1 VALSRQS
8 AAADGRA
15 VQRRRAVED
24 HPAGP
29 KPTAAGEGP
38 SIAPRRSGPVG
49 AHDGRRRAPAGR
61 TGLAP
66 VAPSAPD
73 PAEHVQRRSAAVP
86 SCWWAGIW
94 KRFHMVHCGRPG
106 TGARARTAVG
116 THSRGTWIDFRL
128 IFNSVAGSNPPEAL
142 RRGGSGAVQ
151 VPTSRRPAGRVWDGR
166 RSLLQRPASGSA
178 LNMWKRFQMP
188 AHGGKGLRVVWG
200 RFSDCFFIGV

>member
-15 VQRRRAVED
+15 CNG
-24 HPAGP
+24 AGRSKTTRQAP

-38 SIAPRRSGPVG
+38 SIAPRRSRAGRVPTTVVG
-49 AHDGRRRAPAGR
+49 APAGR

-73 PAEHVQRRSAAVP
+73 PAEYLQRRSAAVP
-86 SCWWAGIW
+86 SC
-94 KRFHMVHCGRPG
+94 CGPAPG
-106 TGARARTAVG
+106 NVSTWDDPEPGALAQTVVG

-142 RRGGSGAVQ
+142 RRGDQGLFRCPRLGVQ
-151 VPTSRRPAGRVWDGR
+151 RA
-166 RSLLQRPASGSA
+166 ASGMAPVAPSA
-178 LNMWKRFQMP
+178 PSQ
-188 AHGGKGLRVVWG
+188 RVRSEHVETFPDAG
-200 RFSDCFFIGV
+200 PRGEGTPRRLG

>member
-1 VALSRQS
+1 VPRQ
-8 AAADGRA
+8 
-15 VQRRRAVED
+15 
-24 HPAGP
+24 
-29 KPTAAGEGP
+29 TAARCNGAGR
-38 SIAPRRSGPVG
+38 SKTTRQARNPRPPEKVQALRRGDQGRSG

-188 AHGGKGLRVVWG
+188 AHGGEGTPRRLG
-200 RFSDCFFIGV
+200 

>member
-1 VALSRQS
+1 MPRQT
-8 AAADGRA
+8 ARGATAPGGRRPPGRPETHG
-15 VQRRRAVED
+15 RRRKVQAL
-24 HPAGP
+24 
-29 KPTAAGEGP
+29 
-38 SIAPRRSGPVG
+38 RRGDQGRSG

-66 VAPSAPD
+66 VAPSAPE

-128 IFNSVAGSNPPEAL
+128 IFNSVAGIESARSVAP
-142 RRGGSGAVQ
+142 RRIRGCSGAHESGLLWCSGAY
-151 VPTSRRPAGRVWDGR
+151 SR
-166 RSLLQRPASGSA
+166 L
-178 LNMWKRFQMP
+178 WKRP
-188 AHGGKGLRVVWG
+188 RT
-200 RFSDCFFIGV
+200 SES